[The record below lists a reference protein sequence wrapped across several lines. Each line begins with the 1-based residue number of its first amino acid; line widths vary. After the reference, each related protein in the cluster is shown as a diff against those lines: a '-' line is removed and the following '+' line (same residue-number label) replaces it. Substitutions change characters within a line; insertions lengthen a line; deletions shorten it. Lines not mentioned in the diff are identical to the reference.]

1 MEDRLYMEG
10 SRLFLQEMRPE
21 DITESMMAWFQ
32 DSDLMRFYTNS
43 GRKIDKAELI
53 HSMMEGRKNKDNYTL
68 GIYAMVDN
76 SLIGTVKLGHI
87 NWRHRVSDLATLIGD
102 KRFHG
107 KGLAADAVA
116 LGTRIAF
123 DVLDLRALHTSMYV
137 SNIASIKAYI
147 KAGWVVEG
155 RIRGY
160 YMVDGRSEDQILE
173 GCYNPLYFREQE
185 IMDLRT
191 KSSMY
196 YEG

>member
-43 GRKIDKAELI
+43 GRKIDKAE
-53 HSMMEGRKNKDNYTL
+53 
-68 GIYAMVDN
+68 
-76 SLIGTVKLGHI
+76 LGHI

-160 YMVDGRSEDQILE
+160 YMVDGRSEDQVLE
-173 GCYNPLYFREQE
+173 GCYNPLYFSEQE